1 MQHKQCSNKSVETQ
15 SIDWQSINYTDCMF
29 TIKLITL
36 ALSCPQNPPSGP
48 KIDFLV
54 LFEVGIRLCSEL
66 AAVAL
71 QGQIRLEESRS
82 AAVPVRLSDT
92 INLTVRLIQ
101 VHGDFGL
108 R

>member
-1 MQHKQCSNKSVETQ
+1 MSV
-15 SIDWQSINYTDCMF
+15 
-29 TIKLITL
+29 L
-36 ALSCPQNPPSGP
+36 AVRARFGLLGSPY
-48 KIDFLV
+48 

-71 QGQIRLEESRS
+71 QRQFRLEESRC

-101 VHGDFGL
+101 VHGDFGYGDTL
-108 R
+108 RVY

>member
-1 MQHKQCSNKSVETQ
+1 MLFGVRSHVSLGHEFFRPLDVERWATKV
-15 SIDWQSINYTDCMF
+15 SMLLEIFACEI
-29 TIKLITL
+29 
-36 ALSCPQNPPSGP
+36 
-48 KIDFLV
+48 

-71 QGQIRLEESRS
+71 QRQIRLEESRC
-82 AAVPVRLSDT
+82 AAVPVRLSDS

>member
-1 MQHKQCSNKSVETQ
+1 MSV
-15 SIDWQSINYTDCMF
+15 
-29 TIKLITL
+29 L
-36 ALSCPQNPPSGP
+36 AVRARFGLLGSPY
-48 KIDFLV
+48 

-71 QGQIRLEESRS
+71 QRQFRLEESRS
-82 AAVPVRLSDT
+82 AAVPVRLSDI

-108 R
+108 RLHASRVLIRGNKER

>member
-1 MQHKQCSNKSVETQ
+1 MNMSMNVHEHVFTN
-15 SIDWQSINYTDCMF
+15 MF
-29 TIKLITL
+29 VNTFR
-36 ALSCPQNPPSGP
+36 GP
-48 KIDFLV
+48 AR
-54 LFEVGIRLCSEL
+54 LFEVDIRLCSEL

-71 QGQIRLEESRS
+71 QRQFRLEESRC